1 VLVAK
6 QYLEEHPEEE
16 SVLRSEEELTAKRV
30 MDAAKEGDKVADTC
44 VEVAAEA
51 LGVCC
56 VNLCRVLDPDL
67 IVFSGG
73 LALAGDFLLKKIE
86 KHFRAYHWTI
96 QEPACT
102 LIISQSGEKTGMIG
116 AAAVARMDYLN
127 STVCSISV

>member
-1 VLVAK
+1 
-6 QYLEEHPEEE
+6 
-16 SVLRSEEELTAKRV
+16 
-30 MDAAKEGDKVADTC
+30 M
-44 VEVAAEA
+44 
-51 LGVCC
+51 
-56 VNLCRVLDPDL
+56 LCEPRRVLDPDL

-73 LALAGDFLLKKIE
+73 LALSGDFLLKKIE